1 MISEWI
7 KNTQHWML
15 PTYMYKIANYL
26 QMDRQKNIK
35 RPPNGACIF
44 KAINILQ
51 VLDRGAKK
59 SHCMMKQEFLFA
71 KINIL

>member
-1 MISEWI
+1 
-7 KNTQHWML
+7 
-15 PTYMYKIANYL
+15 
-26 QMDRQKNIK
+26 MDRQKNIK

-44 KAINILQ
+44 KATNILQ

-59 SHCMMKQEFLFA
+59 SEREKQEFLFA

>member
-1 MISEWI
+1 
-7 KNTQHWML
+7 
-15 PTYMYKIANYL
+15 
-26 QMDRQKNIK
+26 MDRQNIK

-59 SHCMMKQEFLFA
+59 SHSMMKQEFLFA